1 MPVFFFWE
9 PYTPENTLSANHLI
23 TLPVFPTQ
31 SRFDTSLFSG
41 GIEDSPKVFF
51 CFVHAQTIFEVK
63 EISAQISQLEV
74 FVWKRLCMETSCFL
88 SFACPIFAYS
98 GEA

>member
-31 SRFDTSLFSG
+31 SRFDTSLLSG
-41 GIEDSPKVFF
+41 GVEDSPKMFF
-51 CFVHAQTIFEVK
+51 FLQTIFAVK
-63 EISAQISQLEV
+63 EIFAQFHSLKCSSGNE
-74 FVWKRLCMETSCFL
+74 FVSKRPGFTFFRLPDFGVLGRET
-88 SFACPIFAYS
+88 A
-98 GEA
+98 